1 MTKACTMLL
10 SGFTKDILK
19 PRYIKGKAKEVTK
32 EQLYST
38 PQKALSS
45 DLHHQGSRTQKLRTK
60 SGCGNAF
67 FGVFYAN
74 WPGSQSLGWL
84 RAN

>member
-1 MTKACTMLL
+1 MLL
-10 SGFTKDILK
+10 SGSTKDILK
-19 PRYIKGKAKEVTK
+19 PRYIMGKAKEVTK
-32 EQLYST
+32 EQLYSA

-60 SGCGNAF
+60 SGCRNAF
-67 FGVFYAN
+67 FVCVFYAN